1 MPNAVLGG
9 GKIKLLG
16 RFEVLEKLGEGRFGK
31 VYKVR
36 DIFSGRIYALK
47 EGKDRVFSK
56 TLLNEAQNILLLNH
70 PHLVKLHHYFTSKRD
85 GKIYLLYEFCN
96 GGDLKQYVE
105 RKGGKLPFEEA
116 IEILTQVAEGLDYLH
131 RHGYIHLD
139 IKPENVLSTI
149 KDQKRVWKLGDFSLL
164 KPRGFYGILD
174 VKGTVGYI
182 APEVF
187 RGEIHRSSDIYS
199 LGCLLYY
206 MLEGHHPFRGETPQ
220 EELQKNKRG
229 VVEPP
234 SSLPKGFEPIF
245 IKMVKINPFE
255 RYRTAGE
262 LLKALKKMG

>member
-1 MPNAVLGG
+1 MSITAVGG

-16 RFEVLEKLGEGRFGK
+16 RFEILDKLGEGRFGK

-36 DIFSGRIYALK
+36 DKFTGKIYALK
-47 EGKDRVFSK
+47 EGKDLTFSK
-56 TLLNEAQNILLLNH
+56 NLLNEAQNIILLNH

-105 RKGGKLPFEEA
+105 QRGGKLPFGEA
-116 IEILTQVAEGLDYLH
+116 FKILLQIAEGLEYLH

-139 IKPENVLSTI
+139 IKPENVLSSVENG
-149 KDQKRVWKLGDFSLL
+149 KRIWKLGDFSLI

-187 RGEIHRSSDIYS
+187 RGEIHRSSDVYS

-206 MLEGHHPFRGETPQ
+206 MLEGHHPFKGENPA
-220 EELQKNKRG
+220 EELAKNKKG
-229 VVEPP
+229 IITPP
-234 SSLPKGFEPIF
+234 PSLPKSFLPIF
-245 IKMVKINPFE
+245 NKMVKINPFE

-262 LLKALKKMG
+262 LLKELKAMG